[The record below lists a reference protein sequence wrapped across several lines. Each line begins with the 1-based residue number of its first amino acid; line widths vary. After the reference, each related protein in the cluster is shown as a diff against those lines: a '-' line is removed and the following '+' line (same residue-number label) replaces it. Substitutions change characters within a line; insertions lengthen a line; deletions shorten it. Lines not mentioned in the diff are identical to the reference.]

1 MESGNGHLPVQAI
14 RNFQKRTIHAD
25 QTTVVFFIRT
35 RYLFRLAIMFD
46 SDAGC

>member
-25 QTTVVFFIRT
+25 QITAVFFIRT
-35 RYLFRLAIMFD
+35 RYLFRLVIIFNL
-46 SDAGC
+46 DAGC